1 MQLDSYFNEST
12 ILAELFRSRQNI
24 NLVGIRFVA
33 ARSAQADYVAPK
45 SLTNT
50 VPERKKGISLK
61 NELKL
66 SCSETNKSHCV
77 SVKYVCVVQ
86 CLINF
91 VLNCFFFFKF

>member
-24 NLVGIRFVA
+24 NLVGSRFVA

-50 VPERKKGISLK
+50 VPVELAVRKKGITLK
-61 NELKL
+61 NELKF
-66 SCSETNKSHCV
+66 SCSETNKNLRC
-77 SVKYVCVVQ
+77 VCVV
-86 CLINF
+86 
-91 VLNCFFFFKF
+91 